1 MSDPL
6 EIFELVRNWSYR
18 PTMWRDFARE
28 LLVLIENVRPT
39 VLFDLFPFTNVSVL
53 ERFLHNVN
61 ERFGTKLC
69 LLTYSHE
76 PFGSKDVPPS
86 IFVARSDFLKSPVK
100 LTSQE
105 FPVLVSIV
113 SVSEAE
119 VMNKESRNKVLSKIE
134 SVLAYVSSSL
144 RHRGDYVKAVEL
156 KDCIDVELLPTFTGV
171 LLQYPA
177 VYVLEPPVGVA
188 FNPCMDCTL
197 LKIFM
202 KSDIA
207 SEGTDSPLDGKHLM
221 SFSVPSNLV
230 QDSRIDVSIKTCL
243 SQLEARVHGSRYLK
257 EIKVISLGVSE
268 AVLRF

>member
-18 PTMWRDFARE
+18 PKMWRDFARE
-28 LLVLIENVRPT
+28 LLVLVENVRPT
-39 VLFDLFPFTNVSVL
+39 AFLDLFPFSDVSVL

-61 ERFGTKLC
+61 ERFGTNLC
-69 LLTYSHE
+69 LLTYSRG
-76 PFGSKDVPPS
+76 PFGSQDVPPS

-100 LTSQE
+100 LTSSDL
-105 FPVLVSIV
+105 PVLVSIV

-119 VMNKESRNKVLSKIE
+119 VMNNESRNKVLNRIQ

-144 RHRGDYVKAVEL
+144 RQKGDYVNTVEL
-156 KDCIDVELLPTFTGV
+156 KDHIDVELLPTFTGI

-177 VYVLEPPVGVA
+177 VYVAEPPIGVL
-188 FNPCMDCTL
+188 FNASMDLTL

-207 SEGTDSPLDGKHLM
+207 REGMDSTLDGKHLM
-221 SFSVPSNLV
+221 SFSVPSKLV
-230 QDSRIDVSIKTCL
+230 QDSRIKVSIKTCL
-243 SQLEARVHGSRYLK
+243 YNCNAK
-257 EIKVISLGVSE
+257 ID
-268 AVLRF
+268 